1 MTVQGFNLQP
11 ELSGP
16 SATLRPIR
24 TDDFNGLYQCSSDPR
39 VWAGHPATDRHEKD
53 VFLKWFDSAMAAK
66 ALVLVDTTTN
76 TIMGSS
82 RYYTVDTAPGD
93 IAIGFTFLG
102 FEFWGGKVN
111 RELKGL
117 MLAHAFN
124 CFDTVW
130 FHIDLTNL
138 RSQAAIQKIG
148 AEFVRD
154 EVNSLSTNA
163 EVWKCYRISK
173 ESWIA
178 AHHE

>member
-1 MTVQGFNLQP
+1 MEGFNDQP
-11 ELSGP
+11 ELTGP
-16 SATLRPIR
+16 FATLRPIHA
-24 TDDFNGLYQCSSDPR
+24 DDFDGLYQCASDPR

-66 ALVLVDTTTN
+66 ALVLVNNATQ

-82 RYYTVDTAPGD
+82 RYYTVDTTPGD

-111 RELKGL
+111 RELKSL
-117 MLAHAFN
+117 MLTHAFT

-154 EVNSLSTNA
+154 EINSLSTNG
-163 EVWKCYRISK
+163 EIWKCYRVLK
-173 ESWIA
+173 QSWA
-178 AHHE
+178 STGDT